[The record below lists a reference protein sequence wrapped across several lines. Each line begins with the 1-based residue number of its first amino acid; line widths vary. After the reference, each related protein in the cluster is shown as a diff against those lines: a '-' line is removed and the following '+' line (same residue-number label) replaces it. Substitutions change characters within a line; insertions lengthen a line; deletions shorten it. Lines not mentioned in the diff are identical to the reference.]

1 LFVTQLGLLDWT
13 ILVVYASATMG
24 VGFWAARGQKNI
36 GDYLLGSRQMPWW
49 AVLFSI
55 VATESSIISF
65 LSVPGLVTYIPPN
78 PELHIAGNPESGN
91 WTFLQLPLGYIVGRY
106 LVVFLLLPAYF
117 EGRLFTAYEVL
128 GQRFGG
134 STKRMASLLF
144 VVTRTLADGV
154 RLYLAAFALQKAF
167 HVPLATTIAL
177 VGGATLVYTYVGGL
191 KAVVWTE
198 VAQFAVKIFG
208 TAAVGWAVVQA
219 CGGFAPIYDYAV
231 QNDSLR
237 IFRFDFDFKLRYT
250 FWSGLIGGAFPSLAS
265 HGVDQMMVQ
274 RYLSSGSLRAASRAL
289 AWSGWVI
296 LVLFACLLGVGTSL
310 ACYFHLNPPTPPFT
324 KNDDVFVAFL
334 LNPSLM
340 PAGVVGLMLAA
351 ILSAAM
357 STLSSSLNAS
367 AGTVV
372 TDWLIPW
379 FGWSKESDKAL
390 RVTKLLTIV
399 FGLLQIGVAFG
410 SQDVGSAVD
419 KVLDIAGYT
428 TGVVLGLYFLG
439 VFTRVREPAALFAL
453 LAIIAITLP
462 LKLWFPTLMAGLWY
476 APLCSLGML
485 PLGLAA
491 EWVLQKRRTETT
503 R

>member
-1 LFVTQLGLLDWT
+1 MKSLGLLDWT
-13 ILVVYASATMG
+13 ILVVYATATMA

-36 GDYLLGSRQMPWW
+36 GDYLLGDRKMPWW

-55 VATESSIISF
+55 VATESSIVSF
-65 LSVPGLVTYIPPN
+65 LSVPGLVTRIPS
-78 PELHIAGNPESGN
+78 NPESGN
-91 WTFLQLPLGYIVGRY
+91 WAFLQLPIGYIVGRY
-106 LVVFLLLPAYF
+106 IVVYLLLPAYF
-117 EGRLFTAYEVL
+117 EGKLFTAYEVL
-128 GQRFGG
+128 GKRFGG
-134 STKRMASLLF
+134 NTKRMASLLF
-144 VVTRTLADGV
+144 VVTRTLADGI

-167 HVPLATTIAL
+167 DVPLHWTILL

-208 TAAVGWAVVQA
+208 TAAAGWAVFHA

-231 QNDSLR
+231 QTNSLQV
-237 IFRFDFDFKLRYT
+237 FRFDFDWTLRYT
-250 FWSGLIGGAFPSLAS
+250 FWSGLVGGAFLSLAS

-274 RYLSSGSLRAASRAL
+274 RYLSSGSLPAARRAL
-289 AWSGWVI
+289 AWSGWVV
-296 LVLFACLLGVGTSL
+296 LALFAFLMAVGTAL
-310 ACYFHLNPPTPPFT
+310 ACYFHLNPPKIPFA

-334 LNPSLM
+334 LNPKLM

-379 FGWSKESDKAL
+379 RGWEKDSSVAL
-390 RVTKLLTIV
+390 RTTKLLTIV

-410 SQDVGSAVD
+410 SKDVGSVVD
-419 KVLDIAGYT
+419 KVLDIAGYA

-453 LAIIAITLP
+453 IAIVALTLP
-462 LKLWFPTLMAGLWY
+462 LKFYTKLAWPWY
-476 APLCSLGML
+476 VPLCSLGML

-491 EWVLQKRRTETT
+491 EFLFPKRTETQ

>member
-1 LFVTQLGLLDWT
+1 MTHLGYLDWI
-13 ILVVYASATMG
+13 ILLVYATGTMG

-55 VATESSIISF
+55 VATESSIVSF
-65 LSVPGLVTYIPPN
+65 LSVPGLVTPVPTN
-78 PELHIAGNPESGN
+78 AESGN
-91 WTFLQLPLGYIVGRY
+91 WTFLQLPIGYIVGRY
-106 LVVFLLLPAYF
+106 LVVYLLLPAYF
-117 EGRLFTAYEVL
+117 EGKLFTAYEVL

-134 STKRMASLLF
+134 NTKRVASLLF
-144 VVTRTLADGV
+144 VVTRTLADGI

-167 HVPLATTIAL
+167 KVPLETTIL
-177 VGGATLVYTYVGGL
+177 FVGGATLVYTYVGGL

-208 TAAVGWAVVQA
+208 TAAAGWTVYHA
-219 CGGFAPIYDYAV
+219 CGGFTPIYDYAV
-231 QNDSLR
+231 ETNSLQ
-237 IFRFDFDFKLRYT
+237 IFRFDFDFTLRYT
-250 FWSGLIGGAFPSLAS
+250 FWSGLVGGAFLSLAS

-274 RYLSSGSLRAASRAL
+274 RYLSSGSLPAARRAL
-289 AWSGWVI
+289 AWSGWII
-296 LVLFACLLGVGTSL
+296 LFLFAFLLAVGTAL
-310 ACYFHLNPPTPPFT
+310 ACYFHLNPPKTPFA
-324 KNDDVFVAFL
+324 KNDDVFVEFL
-334 LNPSLM
+334 LNPRLM

-372 TDWLIPW
+372 TDWLLPRL
-379 FGWSKESDKAL
+379 GWSKESSKVL
-390 RVTKLLTIV
+390 RTTKMLTIV
-399 FGLLQIGVAFG
+399 FGVLQIGVAFA
-410 SQDVGSAVD
+410 SRDVGSVVD

-439 VFTRVREPAALFAL
+439 VFTKVREPAALFAL
-453 LAIIAITLP
+453 LAIVALTLP
-462 LKLWFPTLMAGLWY
+462 LKFYTKLAWPWY
-476 APLCSLGML
+476 VPLCSLGML

-491 EWVLQKRRTETT
+491 EWVIGKRRTETT
-503 R
+503 P

>member
-1 LFVTQLGLLDWT
+1 MKSLGLLDWT
-13 ILVVYASATMG
+13 ILVVYATATMA

-36 GDYLLGSRQMPWW
+36 GDYLLGDRKMPWW

-55 VATESSIISF
+55 VATESSIVSF
-65 LSVPGLVTYIPPN
+65 LSVPGLVTPIASD
-78 PELHIAGNPESGN
+78 PETGN
-91 WTFLQLPLGYIVGRY
+91 WTFLQLPLGYIIGRY
-106 LVVFLLLPAYF
+106 VVVYLLLPAYF
-117 EGRLFTAYEVL
+117 EGKLFTAYEVL

-134 STKRMASLLF
+134 NTKRVASLLF

-154 RLYLAAFALQKAF
+154 RLCLAAVALQYAF
-167 HVPLATTIAL
+167 RVSLETTIVI
-177 VGGATLVYTYVGGL
+177 VGAATLIYTYVGGL

-208 TAAVGWAVVQA
+208 TAAAGWAVYHA
-219 CGGFAPIYDYAV
+219 CGGWEPIRDYAARTNTFQV
-231 QNDSLR
+231 
-237 IFRFDFDFKLRYT
+237 FRFDFDFTLRYT
-250 FWSGLIGGAFPSLAS
+250 FWSGLIGGAFLSLAS

-274 RYLSSGSLRAASRAL
+274 RYLAAGSLQAASRAL

-296 LVLFACLLGVGTSL
+296 LALFAFLMAVGVAL
-310 ACYFHLNPPTPPFT
+310 ACYFHLHPPETPFT
-324 KNDDVFVAFL
+324 KNDQVFIAFL
-334 LNPSLM
+334 LDPSLM

-372 TDWLIPW
+372 TDWLMPW
-379 FGWSKESDKAL
+379 TGWSKESSTAL
-390 RVTKLLTIV
+390 RTTKLLTIV

-410 SQDVGSAVD
+410 FRDFSSAVNF
-419 KVLDIAGYT
+419 VLDIAGYT

-439 VFTRVREPAALFAL
+439 VFTKVREPAALFAL
-453 LAIIAITLP
+453 LTIIAITLP
-462 LKLWFPTLMAGLWY
+462 MKIWFPKLMAGLWY

-485 PLGLAA
+485 PLGIAA
-491 EWVLQKRRTETT
+491 EWMFPKRSETQ
-503 R
+503 

>member
-1 LFVTQLGLLDWT
+1 VTHLGWLDWT
-13 ILVVYASATMG
+13 ILVVYAAATMG
-24 VGFWAARGQKNI
+24 VGFWAARGQRTI

-65 LSVPGLVTYIPPN
+65 LSVPGLVTPVSS
-78 PELHIAGNPESGN
+78 NPESGN
-91 WTFLQLPLGYIVGRY
+91 WTFLQLPIGYIIGRY
-106 LVVFLLLPAYF
+106 VVVYLLLPAYF
-117 EGRLFTAYEVL
+117 EGKLFTAYEVL

-134 STKRMASLLF
+134 NTKRMASLLF
-144 VVTRTLADGV
+144 VVTRTLADGI

-167 HVPLATTIAL
+167 DWRLESTIVA
-177 VGGATLVYTYVGGL
+177 VGAATLVYTYVGGL

-208 TAAVGWAVVQA
+208 TAAAGWAVYHQ
-219 CGGFAPIYDYAV
+219 CGGFTPIYDYAV
-231 QNDSLR
+231 QSHSLQ
-237 IFRFDFDFKLRYT
+237 IFRFDFDLTLRYT
-250 FWSGLIGGAFPSLAS
+250 FWSGLVGGAFISLAS

-274 RYLSSGSLRAASRAL
+274 RYLSSGSLPAASRAL

-296 LVLFACLLGVGTSL
+296 LLLFASLLAVGTAL
-310 ACYFHLNPPTPPFT
+310 ACYFHLNPPEKPFA
-324 KNDDVFVAFL
+324 KNDDVFITFL
-334 LNPSLM
+334 LNPQLM

-372 TDWLIPW
+372 TDWLLPW
-379 FGWSKESDKAL
+379 TGWSKDSPRAL
-390 RVTKLLTIV
+390 HMTKMLTIA
-399 FGLLQIGVAFG
+399 FGVLQIAVAFG
-410 SQDVGSAVD
+410 SKDVGSAVD
-419 KVLDIAGYT
+419 KLLDIAGDA

-439 VFTRVREPAALFAL
+439 VFTKVREPAALAAL
-453 LAIIAITLP
+453 LAIVALTLP
-462 LKLWFPTLMAGLWY
+462 LKFATKLAWPWY

-485 PLGLAA
+485 PLGLLA
-491 EWVLQKRRTETT
+491 EMVLPKRRTEPNA
-503 R
+503 